1 MRHGKD
7 KEFNSLGLL
16 IFEGEYLK
24 GRKWNGIGYQDNY
37 IIYELHNGKGKIK
50 EYEIEEYDKNFRL
63 MYKGEFLNGERNG
76 KGKFYDEDY
85 GTSKRRIFKW
95 KKMDRKS
102 V

>member
-1 MRHGKD
+1 
-7 KEFNSLGLL
+7 
-16 IFEGEYLK
+16 
-24 GRKWNGIGYQDNY
+24 
-37 IIYELHNGKGKIK
+37 
-50 EYEIEEYDKNFRL
+50 